1 MTVGFLRSLD
11 LPVRLYNRDQTFST
25 HTILEA
31 TAMKRITTVLAT
43 ILSLAFTPLAA
54 QDYDNGVEAYNAG
67 DYQTALQE
75 WRPLAEQG
83 DASAQFV
90 LL

>member
-1 MTVGFLRSLD
+1 M
-11 LPVRLYNRDQTFST
+11 
-25 HTILEA
+25 
-31 TAMKRITTVLAT
+31 
-43 ILSLAFTPLAA
+43 

-83 DASAQFV
+83 DANAQTNLGV
-90 LL
+90 MYKNG

>member
-1 MTVGFLRSLD
+1 
-11 LPVRLYNRDQTFST
+11 
-25 HTILEA
+25 
-31 TAMKRITTVLAT
+31 MKNFTLVLAFIMT
-43 ILSLAFTPLAA
+43 SSLPLSA
-54 QDYDNGVEAYNAG
+54 QDFQKGVEAAQAG

>member
-1 MTVGFLRSLD
+1 
-11 LPVRLYNRDQTFST
+11 
-25 HTILEA
+25 
-31 TAMKRITTVLAT
+31 MKRITTVLAT

-54 QDYDNGVEAYNAG
+54 QDYDNGVEAYNTS

-75 WRPLAEQG
+75 WRPLADQG

-90 LL
+90 LLCSRGSHPPTVGTFTAP

>member
-1 MTVGFLRSLD
+1 MSSVWCVSL
-11 LPVRLYNRDQTFST
+11 TS
-25 HTILEA
+25 
-31 TAMKRITTVLAT
+31 
-43 ILSLAFTPLAA
+43 SSAA
-54 QDYDNGVEAYNAG
+54 QDYDNGVEAYNTG